1 MSEDNRG
8 QDDLDFTPPRKGI
21 SRRDFLKYC
30 GLVAAALGLDATFIP
45 RIAQAW
51 GGTRPPIIWL
61 QFAECTGCT
70 ESFLRS
76 TNPFIDDIIFGAA
89 SLEYH
94 ETLMAPSGQNATQN
108 LLNAAINYRGQFIC
122 ICEGAIPTADNG
134 VYGMIGGKTMLQ
146 IAKDICPKAKAVIS
160 FGACASYG
168 GLPAASG
175 NLTGAR
181 GVHKALGGYPTINI
195 PGCPPNPI
203 TLVATLTTYLLNGS
217 FPQLDGY
224 GRPLFAYGTTNH
236 EHCERKLTCS
246 DKCLYYYG
254 CRGRTTFNNCSS
266 VKFNNIVNTPGSPDG
281 CWPVQ
286 VNAPCYGC
294 SEPRFWDR
302 SNFFFYNGHYT
313 NACEPVGP

>member
-1 MSEDNRG
+1 MSEEHQG

-21 SRRDFLKYC
+21 SRRTFLKYC
-30 GLVAAALGLDATFIP
+30 GLIAAALGLDATFIP

-94 ETLMAPSGQNATQN
+94 ETIMAPAGQNATQN
-108 LLNAAINYRGQFIC
+108 LLNAANTYRGQFIC
-122 ICEGAIPTADNG
+122 ICEGSIPTADNG

-146 IAKDICPKAKAVIS
+146 IARDICPKAKAVIS
-160 FGACASYG
+160 FGTCASYG
-168 GLPAASG
+168 GLAAAAG

-181 GVHKALGGYPTINI
+181 GVHMALGGYPTINI

-217 FPQLDGY
+217 FPSLDGY
-224 GRPLFAYGTTNH
+224 GRPVFAYGSTNH
-236 EHCERKLTCS
+236 ASCERNNHVVEN
-246 DKCLYYYG
+246 CLYYYG
-254 CRGRTTFNNCSS
+254 CRGRTTYNNCPTARFNNLT
-266 VKFNNIVNTPGSPDG
+266 TPPDG
-281 CWPVQ
+281 KWPIQ

-294 SEPRFWDR
+294 SEPGFWDR
-302 SNFFFYNGHYT
+302 GYFFQYDGHYIYGDT
-313 NACEPVGP
+313 VIP